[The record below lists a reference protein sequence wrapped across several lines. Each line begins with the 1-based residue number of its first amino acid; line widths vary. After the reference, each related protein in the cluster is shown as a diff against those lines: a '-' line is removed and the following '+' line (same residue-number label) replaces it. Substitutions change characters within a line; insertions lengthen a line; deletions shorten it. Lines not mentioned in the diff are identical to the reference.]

1 MALQIKAGI
10 LLPRKREIRYK
21 DSDPQIN
28 VTKTLRPICDEF
40 FKEENFF
47 EDDEK
52 ITVRVVHFD
61 GIEHLLYGIDYEIRW
76 LFKQLQHDN
85 NDNRKVLQTL
95 IDLASINSNITNII
109 SELGEMAYSQ
119 RYGQYKNKYH
129 MLDAKQYNKQYNKRY
144 NGQYNINC
152 KKYMKTI
159 SDNLRSKALTL
170 MYRLE
175 DTETINS
182 LKDFIL
188 FRFIIIS
195 MLLKPNPHKC
205 VLTII

>member
-21 DSDPQIN
+21 DADPQIN

-61 GIEHLLYGIDYEIRW
+61 GIEHLLYGIDDEIRW

-119 RYGQYKNKYH
+119 RYEHRSKSH
-129 MLDAKQYNKQYNKRY
+129 MLDAKQNNKQYNKRY
-144 NGQYNINC
+144 NRQYNRNC
-152 KKYMKTI
+152 KKYIKTI
-159 SDNLRSKALTL
+159 SDNLRSKALIL
-170 MYRLE
+170 LNGLE

-182 LKDFIL
+182 FKDFIL
-188 FRFIIIS
+188 FQFIIIS